1 MPALCDCRHLGGNG
15 RTQWTD
21 ASCYSKLWFL
31 QTPWKDKKPLF
42 CILRVT
48 GFVTGDSGGV
58 EDAPEES
65 VVTLRQLCEMKR
77 AGPGATGEPQPL
89 NWVTN

>member
-21 ASCYSKLWFL
+21 ASCYSKHRFL
-31 QTPWKDKKPLF
+31 RTPWKGEKATFLYSKGD
-42 CILRVT
+42 
-48 GFVTGDSGGV
+48 GDSGGV
-58 EDAPEES
+58 EDALEES
-65 VVTLRQLCEMKR
+65 VVTLRQLCEMRR